1 MNPVSRILAG
11 ILGIAVLAAAFFF
24 GFIVLILAVGL
35 GVLAWLLLTLRMWW
49 LRRQWARRGPGV
61 QAHSDGWAGRDSARE
76 GEVIE
81 ADYEVVTRRDD
92 D

>member
-11 ILGIAVLAAAFFF
+11 ILAVVALVAAFFF
-24 GFIVLILAVGL
+24 GFVVLILAVGL
-35 GVLAWLLLTLRMWW
+35 GILAWLLLTLRMWW
-49 LRRQWARRGPGV
+49 LRRRWARHGPGV
-61 QAHSDGWAGRDSARE
+61 QAHSDGWADRDSARE
-76 GEVIE
+76 GELIE